1 VALTD
6 LQPAA
11 MADLDAAYAR
21 AVEVVDPYSLFLA
34 EARIEAMLT
43 GVPSQVVL
51 VTTQD
56 LELSELVDQMLIDVS
71 SVDDRMVKRAARY
84 FDNDGLAD
92 FVMASYIIE
101 ARTRLRITAERLG
114 L

>member
-1 VALTD
+1 MALTD

-21 AVEVVDPYSLFLA
+21 AVDVVDPYFLFLA

-43 GVPSQVVL
+43 GVPSSVVL

-56 LELSELVDQMLIDVS
+56 LEISELVDQMLIDVAN
-71 SVDDRMVKRAARY
+71 VDDRMVKRASRY
-84 FDNDGLAD
+84 FDDDGLAD

-101 ARTRLRITAERLG
+101 ARTRLRIASERLG
-114 L
+114 I